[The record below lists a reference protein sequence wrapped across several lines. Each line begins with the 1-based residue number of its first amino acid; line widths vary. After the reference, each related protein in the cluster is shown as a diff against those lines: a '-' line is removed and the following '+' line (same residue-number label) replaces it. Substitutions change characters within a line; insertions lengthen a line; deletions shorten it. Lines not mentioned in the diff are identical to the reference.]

1 MSAFLRVESHE
12 GSDRKTHKTMEDIM
26 KKLMTLAAAAIIFT
40 GFETAALNAAET
52 ETAAE
57 TEIQQ
62 QDLKELKE
70 GLKDGSKNGLAQGYK
85 KGLAQGY
92 RKGLAQGYKKGLA
105 QGMKNGLKN
114 GLKSGRKEGLKNGR
128 RK

>member
-1 MSAFLRVESHE
+1 
-12 GSDRKTHKTMEDIM
+12 M

-85 KGLAQGY
+85 KGLAQD
-92 RKGLAQGYKKGLA
+92 RSLAPTFFGHIAVIGIHYV
-105 QGMKNGLKN
+105 
-114 GLKSGRKEGLKNGR
+114 
-128 RK
+128 